1 MVVNNLPALLIYK
14 GVKLENKVA
23 PVVKAQKISDD
34 NNNNRRVYEREKRNV
49 KEAAALLR
57 TPKQG
62 QNTVGTSRVSKTNKR
77 SGKSNHIDIYV

>member
-1 MVVNNLPALLIYK
+1 MVVNNLPVLLIYK

-34 NNNNRRVYEREKRNV
+34 NNNRRIDEREKRNV

-57 TPKQG
+57 APKQG
-62 QNTVGTSRVSKTNKR
+62 QNTVRTGRTSKTNKR
-77 SGKSNHIDIYV
+77 SGKGSIIDIHI